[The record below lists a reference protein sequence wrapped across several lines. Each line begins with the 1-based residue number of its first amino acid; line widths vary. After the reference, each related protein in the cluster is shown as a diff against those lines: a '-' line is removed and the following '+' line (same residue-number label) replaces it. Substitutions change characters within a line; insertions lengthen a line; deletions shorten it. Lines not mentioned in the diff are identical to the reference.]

1 MAYLIDTDWAVDYLK
16 GVDETVRFLQ
26 DEQDLYISAL
36 SVGEL
41 VEGIEDSD
49 RKEARMDSLNDFLA
63 GVTVLS
69 FTRDA
74 AVEFGKVRN
83 TLRKRG
89 ELIGDIDTMIA
100 ATARVNDLTILTE
113 NTQHFRKIGE
123 LDNYSLH
130 SE

>member
-16 GVDETVRFLQ
+16 GIDEKVRFLQ
-26 DEQDLYISAL
+26 NEEELYISAL

-41 VEGIEDSD
+41 VEGIEYSD
-49 RKEARMDSLNDFLA
+49 RKEGRMDSLNDFLA

-69 FTRDA
+69 FTRDT
-74 AVEFGKVRN
+74 AVEFGKIRN
-83 TLRKRG
+83 RLRRKG

-100 ATARVNDLTILTE
+100 ATAQVHDLEILTD
-113 NTQHFRKIGE
+113 NSQHFKKVGKIE
-123 LDNYSLH
+123 IHN